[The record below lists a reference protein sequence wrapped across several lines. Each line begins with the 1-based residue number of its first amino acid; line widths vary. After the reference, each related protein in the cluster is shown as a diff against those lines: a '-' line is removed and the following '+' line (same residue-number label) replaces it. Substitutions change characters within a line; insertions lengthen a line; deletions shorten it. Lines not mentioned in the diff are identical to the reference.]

1 MTLLYIPQ
9 CRSIDDNT
17 IWHRTAAALPRP
29 AEKIAIVSFVLVF
42 LCGVVLGAV
51 VMSFSGHASLHGT
64 PPLAAGAAL
73 SMSVPEWKER
83 LDLTD
88 QQTGQLQSILDD
100 FSHYYD
106 NVLADGNSRIMQI
119 LNRGPAAQVRADAA
133 GSQEIELK

>member
-1 MTLLYIPQ
+1 MASNI
-9 CRSIDDNT
+9 
-17 IWHRTAAALPRP
+17 TAAALPRP
-29 AEKIAIVSFVLVF
+29 VEKIAIISFVLVF

-51 VMSFSGHASLHGT
+51 LMSVSGHASLHGA
-64 PPLAAGAAL
+64 PPAATGL

-88 QQTGQLQSILDD
+88 QQTEQLKSILDD

-119 LNRGPAAQVRADAA
+119 LNDEQRRKFERMVQDH
-133 GSQEIELK
+133 KK